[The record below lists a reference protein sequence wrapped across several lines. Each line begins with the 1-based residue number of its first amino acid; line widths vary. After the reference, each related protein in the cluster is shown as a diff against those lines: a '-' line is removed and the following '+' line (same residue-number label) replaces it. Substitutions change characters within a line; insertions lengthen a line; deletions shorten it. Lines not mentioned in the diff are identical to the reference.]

1 MPVCFKYSFDF
12 NIFCFQS
19 SSNFSYQYGSLALCQ
34 FSWCFGEIQ
43 FHWNTEAW
51 SNHVRTDTN
60 DLSASQNE
68 GRRRRKCHFIWMFLR
83 QQLSVKIISSQLK
96 KKSPSTDRDASPVC
110 SYPAKLLEHMWPQNQ
125 SYGCIVWNWDL
136 YISWINN
143 ISIDVWFVMIGQYL
157 RYNYLKIWNQGAKKS
172 KYWENHL

>member
-1 MPVCFKYSFDF
+1 MRPIFFFFHVLICMPVCFKYSFDF
-12 NIFCFQS
+12 NIFGFQS

-83 QQLSVKIISSQLK
+83 QQLSVKIISSLTQEEESQHRSWCWERCFSCLQLSGK
-96 KKSPSTDRDASPVC
+96 TIRAHVTTKPVIRVHC
-110 SYPAKLLEHMWPQNQ
+110 VE
-125 SYGCIVWNWDL
+125 
-136 YISWINN
+136 
-143 ISIDVWFVMIGQYL
+143 L
-157 RYNYLKIWNQGAKKS
+157 RFIHQLNK
-172 KYWENHL
+172 